1 MNQPRENVLCSFP
14 IFHGGMVDIK
24 QHRVES
30 GSANQKHYQDLLLQA
45 NSRNRIAILN
55 QCDPSQLDEQQL
67 PNSALWL

>member
-1 MNQPRENVLCSFP
+1 
-14 IFHGGMVDIK
+14 MVDIK

-55 QCDPSQLDEQQL
+55 QCDLSQLDEQQL